1 MAELNNTKLLEA
13 ISVMKESK
21 TPESQQAVLEE
32 IVMNA
37 QFMIPAEVSKIS
49 EEEAK
54 TLPNPQHNTRI
65 KFAMITNDKR
75 QTFFPAFT
83 SIDELHKWNKEYKGH
98 TINLS
103 FDDYAL
109 MISKEERIGG
119 MVVDPFSSNLVI
131 DRRMAEDLKIRKEV
145 RLKGSAERVLKSGT
159 KVKLGVPK
167 EYPNELIDAI
177 KEYMKTKEEI
187 NAAYFRLMLKED
199 GAASYLIAVDFDG
212 DKDELF
218 SGIAD
223 AARPHLGN
231 MFIDLISVEVGL
243 GKSVSENTEPFYTKD

>member
-1 MAELNNTKLLEA
+1 M
-13 ISVMKESK
+13 
-21 TPESQQAVLEE
+21 
-32 IVMNA
+32 
-37 QFMIPAEVSKIS
+37 
-49 EEEAK
+49 
-54 TLPNPQHNTRI
+54 
-65 KFAMITNDKR
+65 
-75 QTFFPAFT
+75 
-83 SIDELHKWNKEYKGH
+83 
-98 TINLS
+98 
-103 FDDYAL
+103 
-109 MISKEERIGG
+109 
-119 MVVDPFSSNLVI
+119 
-131 DRRMAEDLKIRKEV
+131 
-145 RLKGSAERVLKSGT
+145 
-159 KVKLGVPK
+159 
-167 EYPNELIDAI
+167 IDAI

>member
-75 QTFFPAFT
+75 QTFSRHLRALTNYISGTRDIKVIQLIF
-83 SIDELHKWNKEYKGH
+83 L
-98 TINLS
+98 
-103 FDDYAL
+103 L
-109 MISKEERIGG
+109 MIT
-119 MVVDPFSSNLVI
+119 L
-131 DRRMAEDLKIRKEV
+131 
-145 RLKGSAERVLKSGT
+145 
-159 KVKLGVPK
+159 
-167 EYPNELIDAI
+167 
-177 KEYMKTKEEI
+177 
-187 NAAYFRLMLKED
+187 
-199 GAASYLIAVDFDG
+199 
-212 DKDELF
+212 
-218 SGIAD
+218 
-223 AARPHLGN
+223 
-231 MFIDLISVEVGL
+231 
-243 GKSVSENTEPFYTKD
+243 